1 MAEKIEITLSVNGVD
16 HTRSVEPR
24 LHLIDFIRDE
34 LGLKT
39 ARSGCEHGVC
49 GACTVRLDGDIVRGC
64 LVLAVQAEG
73 QEVET
78 IDGASDRGDV
88 RDLQAAFHAHNALQC
103 GFCTAGM
110 LLTAS
115 SLLAEKPNADRQE
128 VRAYMSGNYCR
139 CTGYQ
144 SIVDAVCEVLETRRL
159 RATQACESEL
169 T

>member
-1 MAEKIEITLSVNGVD
+1 MNEVTVRFRLNG
-16 HTRSVEPR
+16 REVEARVEAR
-24 LHLIDFIRDE
+24 LHAVDFLREAFE
-34 LGLKT
+34 LSSP
-39 ARSGCEHGVC
+39 RVGCEHGVC
-49 GACTVRLDGDIVRGC
+49 GACTLRVNGQVVRGC
-64 LVLAVQAEG
+64 LILGMQLDG
-73 QEVET
+73 TTVET
-78 IDGASDRGDV
+78 VEGLTATGEIA
-88 RDLQAAFHAHNALQC
+88 DLQRAFHERNASQC

-159 RATQACESEL
+159 RAAQAFESEL

>member
-1 MAEKIEITLSVNGVD
+1 MAEKVAITLNVNGVD
-16 HTRSVEPR
+16 HLRSVEPR

-49 GACTVRLDGDIVRGC
+49 GACTLRLDGDIVRGC

-73 QEVET
+73 QEIET
-78 IDGASDRGDV
+78 IDGASDRGDLQ
-88 RDLQAAFHAHNALQC
+88 DLQAAFHAHNALQC

-115 SLLAEKPNADRQE
+115 SLLAEKPEANRDE

-144 SIVDAVCEVLETRRL
+144 AIVDAICEVLAARRL
-159 RATQACESEL
+159 AATSACETE

>member
-1 MAEKIEITLSVNGVD
+1 
-16 HTRSVEPR
+16 
-24 LHLIDFIRDE
+24 
-34 LGLKT
+34 
-39 ARSGCEHGVC
+39 
-49 GACTVRLDGDIVRGC
+49 
-64 LVLAVQAEG
+64 
-73 QEVET
+73 
-78 IDGASDRGDV
+78 V

-115 SLLAEKPNADRQE
+115 SLLAEKPDANRDE

-144 SIVDAVCEVLETRRL
+144 AIVDAICEVLEARRV
-159 RATQACESEL
+159 QAAAIGLEEQ